1 MYLRVMKELEEEN
14 SRLYKVIQQK
24 DDHINDLTERLD
36 NLALSYQ
43 KSLQS
48 QCKCN
53 PTKGVNTNEND

>member
-1 MYLRVMKELEEEN
+1 MKELEEEN

-24 DDHINDLTERLD
+24 DDHINDLLERLD

-53 PTKGVNTNEND
+53 PTPGVNTNEND

>member
-24 DDHINDLTERLD
+24 DDHINNLTERLD

-53 PTKGVNTNEND
+53 PTPGVNTNEND

>member
-1 MYLRVMKELEEEN
+1 MKELEEEN

-48 QCKCN
+48 QCKCD
-53 PTKGVNTNEND
+53 PTPGVNTNEND

>member
-1 MYLRVMKELEEEN
+1 MKELEEEN

-24 DDHINDLTERLD
+24 DDRINDLLERLN

-48 QCKCN
+48 QCKCD
-53 PTKGVNTNEND
+53 PTPGVNTNEND

>member
-1 MYLRVMKELEEEN
+1 MEELEKEN

-36 NLALSYQ
+36 NLVLSYQ

-48 QCKCN
+48 QCKCS
-53 PTKGVNTNEND
+53 PTPGVNTNEND